1 MKINPLIQLGMIGQS
16 VWLDYIKRDLI
27 ASGELRRLINEDGLR
42 GMTSNPSIFEKAI
55 TGSQEY
61 EKDIHD
67 LTLKGKKV
75 IEIYESLSQK
85 DVGNAADEFRRVYDE
100 TGGDDGFVSLE
111 VNPHLAHDTEGTI
124 AEARRFWSA
133 LDRPNILIK
142 IPATKEGLSAIHTLI
157 SEGLNINVTLLFGVS
172 RYREVIEAYL
182 TGLEERL
189 SLKKP
194 LQHVRSVASFFVS
207 RIDSLVDPQI
217 EKLITKKGE
226 QDDLAEE
233 TYGQVAIISAKK
245 AYQIYRE
252 NFGGSRF
259 RRLAQNGAHA
269 QKLLWASTG
278 TKNPNYSDIKYI
290 DSLIGENTVNTIPI
304 ETMNAYR
311 DHGDPRPRI
320 ELDIYQANLIFQQL
334 PKLGIDLD
342 QVAQQLEEEG
352 VRKFCEPFDKLLA
365 TLEKQRAKEEKTC
378 RLE

>member
-55 TGSQEY
+55 AGSQEY

-142 IPATKEGLSAIHTLI
+142 IPATKEGL
-157 SEGLNINVTLLFGVS
+157 
-172 RYREVIEAYL
+172 
-182 TGLEERL
+182 
-189 SLKKP
+189 
-194 LQHVRSVASFFVS
+194 
-207 RIDSLVDPQI
+207 
-217 EKLITKKGE
+217 
-226 QDDLAEE
+226 
-233 TYGQVAIISAKK
+233 
-245 AYQIYRE
+245 
-252 NFGGSRF
+252 
-259 RRLAQNGAHA
+259 
-269 QKLLWASTG
+269 
-278 TKNPNYSDIKYI
+278 
-290 DSLIGENTVNTIPI
+290 
-304 ETMNAYR
+304 
-311 DHGDPRPRI
+311 
-320 ELDIYQANLIFQQL
+320 
-334 PKLGIDLD
+334 
-342 QVAQQLEEEG
+342 
-352 VRKFCEPFDKLLA
+352 
-365 TLEKQRAKEEKTC
+365 
-378 RLE
+378 